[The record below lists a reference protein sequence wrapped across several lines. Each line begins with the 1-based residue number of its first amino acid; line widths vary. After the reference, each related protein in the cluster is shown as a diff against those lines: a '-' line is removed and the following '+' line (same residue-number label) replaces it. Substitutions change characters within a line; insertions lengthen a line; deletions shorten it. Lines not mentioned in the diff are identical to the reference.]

1 MTVSVSASAASR
13 RRNRNPNR
21 TSPTRASQKSFLA
34 VLIPLVVVGGL
45 LIDRALRPDENRPD
59 IETAS
64 AADVTDFAYD
74 YAIPLG
80 TKDRIDAGESVEIV
94 PRVLVVHVGESIRLV
109 NEDDDGHVVG
119 VFYVGAGETVTKRF
133 IAAGEL
139 TNSCTVHSSG
149 EFTLRVEP

>member
-1 MTVSVSASAASR
+1 VNAT
-13 RRNRNPNR
+13 
-21 TSPTRASQKSFLA
+21 QKAFLA

-45 LIDRALRPDENRPD
+45 LIGRVLRPDESRPD

-74 YAIPLG
+74 YTIPLG
-80 TKDRIDAGESVEIV
+80 TKDRIDAGESVAIV
-94 PRVLVVHVGESIRLV
+94 PLVLAVHVGESIRIV
-109 NEDDDGHVVG
+109 NDDDVGHVVG

-133 IAAGEL
+133 TAPGEL
-139 TNSCTVHSSG
+139 TNSCTVHSGG